1 MTEMLTQMQT
11 SSRETP
17 LEDEAVSGLR
27 GEVSGGTTRFVLRCS
42 ENLDRLGRS
51 SFSLNWMNTDKANWD
66 VRARPSSRGLTY
78 TDINRPPA
86 YGTLPEHN
94 ATRNFAPARLRR

>member
-51 SFSLNWMNTDKANWD
+51 SFSLNWMKTGQGKLGCS
-66 VRARPSSRGLTY
+66 RAPEFAGIDLYRHQ
-78 TDINRPPA
+78 PPA
-86 YGTLPEHN
+86 GLRDAARAQCDAQFRPG
-94 ATRNFAPARLRR
+94 AAP